1 MMLLHS
7 VYLFKISVY
16 AFSGVLRRAWF
27 FQVPDMC
34 KTANAIHRAKAEQD
48 LTNREIANRMG
59 AALGKSIDESL
70 VQKYFSG
77 GAGVPMESIGSLLS
91 AMGFK
96 LVKQDEEVIDSDELE
111 SIVLWAEKG
120 IKAWRTMRHSS

>member
-16 AFSGVLRRAWF
+16 AFSGVPSF

-34 KTANAIHRAKAEQD
+34 KTANAIHRVKAEQD
-48 LTNREIANRMG
+48 LT
-59 AALGKSIDESL
+59 
-70 VQKYFSG
+70 YFSG

-96 LVKQDEEVIDSDELE
+96 VVKQDEKLIDSEELE
-111 SIVLWAEKG
+111 SLVFWAEKG
-120 IKAWRTMRHSS
+120 IKVRRAMRDTD